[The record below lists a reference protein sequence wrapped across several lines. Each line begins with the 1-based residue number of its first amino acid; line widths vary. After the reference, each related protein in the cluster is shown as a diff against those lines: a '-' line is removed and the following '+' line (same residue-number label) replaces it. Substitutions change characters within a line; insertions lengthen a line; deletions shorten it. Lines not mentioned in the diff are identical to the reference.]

1 MGEKL
6 HGITCQRNPRFR
18 CNKAA
23 SYRLSYGMT
32 RSEDVQGKKKGPSLV
47 RIIRGKLEGGRGEN
61 LKIYC
66 IRIRGG
72 DSVLGITTGYCRRS
86 GDRIPVEAK
95 FFRTRPDRPWGPPS
109 LLYDGYR
116 VFPRIKRPGRGVNH
130 PHLSRVQV
138 KERVEVYC
146 YAPSGPSWPVLG

>member
-1 MGEKL
+1 
-6 HGITCQRNPRFR
+6 
-18 CNKAA
+18 
-23 SYRLSYGMT
+23 
-32 RSEDVQGKKKGPSLV
+32 
-47 RIIRGKLEGGRGEN
+47 
-61 LKIYC
+61 
-66 IRIRGG
+66 
-72 DSVLGITTGYCRRS
+72 
-86 GDRIPVEAK
+86 VEAK

-146 YAPSGPSWPVLG
+146 YAPSGPSWPVLGWNLPFTFTFTVFGLTLLSWQGVAGIREEHGVHLKNIL